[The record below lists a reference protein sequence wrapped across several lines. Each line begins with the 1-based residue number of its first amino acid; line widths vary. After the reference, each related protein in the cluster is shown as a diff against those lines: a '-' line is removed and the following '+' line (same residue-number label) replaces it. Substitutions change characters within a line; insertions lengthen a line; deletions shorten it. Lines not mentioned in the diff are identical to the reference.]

1 MYGSRG
7 RVWTTCGGC
16 GPAGERQ
23 RQMDLQY
30 KAASAREIYSRGSA
44 GTTTTK
50 FSVFLFK
57 KFSRAKRGLVNRIRK
72 KTMRRLD
79 LTQLRPSVKSTA
91 RFNTSPCDGGPNL
104 SFIRV
109 DKLLF
114 PPGARV
120 LLHLV
125 VYIYVT
131 CVSTRQWL
139 MVSGGFRRDV
149 ALHPNE
155 TIFVRQALVFFSH
168 SVPSLSSF
176 CRQKNIENRS
186 MTRTH
191 TRIYIE
197 TVMCTYTYDN
207 NNIPVHSMND
217 KKPSRQ
223 YQNFI

>member
-1 MYGSRG
+1 MFEHLCMGRG
-7 RVWTTCGGC
+7 DACEPLAAAVVPRANGNDKWIYK
-16 GPAGERQ
+16 R
-23 RQMDLQY
+23 LQY

-131 CVSTRQWL
+131 CVSTRQ
-139 MVSGGFRRDV
+139 
-149 ALHPNE
+149 
-155 TIFVRQALVFFSH
+155 
-168 SVPSLSSF
+168 
-176 CRQKNIENRS
+176 
-186 MTRTH
+186 
-191 TRIYIE
+191 
-197 TVMCTYTYDN
+197 
-207 NNIPVHSMND
+207 
-217 KKPSRQ
+217 
-223 YQNFI
+223 